1 MKSISKLFIN
11 KLSAVIIIAVVAGL
25 VSINAFAHT
34 NDYMGFG
41 GFQPFGGFGYG
52 YGYGFGGYGMDFGY
66 SFAGFG
72 GFGGYGMDFGGH
84 FSGHHSDVHF
94 AGDFNGFGHGF
105 TAQTAV
111 HASNRKIVPLP
122 PTASVVNT
130 SITYDENGELHVRPF
145 DDEDLFVED

>member
-11 KLSAVIIIAVVAGL
+11 KLSAVIIIAAIAGL

-34 NDYMGFG
+34 GDYMGFG

-52 YGYGFGGYGMDFGY
+52 YGFGGFGHGMDFGY

-72 GFGGYGMDFGGH
+72 GFGPGMDFGEH
-84 FSGHHSDVHF
+84 FGGHHFDAHF
-94 AGDFNGFGHGF
+94 AGDFGGFGHGF
-105 TAQTAV
+105 TAQNVV

-122 PTASVVNT
+122 PTASAVNT
-130 SITYDENGELHVRPF
+130 SISYDESGELHVRPF